1 MSIFTDVKELAGGAN
16 QSKSWYRS
24 QLQYGL
30 ESYTGAFT
38 VGDII
43 FFNYSAQ
50 TPDLLFWDTFPMV
63 QIVDVDYDLMQF
75 QGGNIHYLRPSTRK
89 SVGASWAAGSISYP
103 KRCHHKYFMSSCT
116 SVYEVPRDSFEDM
129 TPLPVEQF
137 VMRPKGLGKTLE
149 VPSSIIWSRLK

>member
-1 MSIFTDVKELAGGAN
+1 MSIFTDVKDLAGGVT
-16 QSKSWYRS
+16 QSKQWYRE

-30 ESYTGAFT
+30 ESYEGGFT

-50 TPDLLFWDTFPMV
+50 TPDLPFWDTFPMV
-63 QIVDVDYDLMQF
+63 LITDVDYQKMQF
-75 QGGNIHYLRPSTRK
+75 SGGNMHYLRPSSRR
-89 SVGASWAAGSISYP
+89 SMGNSWASGGISYP
-103 KRCHHKYFMSSCT
+103 MRCPHKYFMSSVT
-116 SVYEVPRDSFEDM
+116 RAYNVPQEEFREM

-137 VMRPKGLGKTLE
+137 VIRPKGLGRTME

>member
-50 TPDLLFWDTFPMV
+50 TPDLLFWDTF
-63 QIVDVDYDLMQF
+63 
-75 QGGNIHYLRPSTRK
+75 
-89 SVGASWAAGSISYP
+89 
-103 KRCHHKYFMSSCT
+103 
-116 SVYEVPRDSFEDM
+116 
-129 TPLPVEQF
+129 
-137 VMRPKGLGKTLE
+137 
-149 VPSSIIWSRLK
+149 